1 MLNRQAEPPVS
12 TSVLK
17 ALPGKIDIKITHLLF
32 SLIFTAMPFIIA
44 TNPLSSKQCH
54 SLSFSLNMVK
64 DEVSNI

>member
-17 ALPGKIDIKITHLLF
+17 ALPGKFDIKITHLVF
-32 SLIFTAMPFIIA
+32 SLIFTAMPIIIA
-44 TNPLSSKQCH
+44 TNPFSSRQCH
-54 SLSFSLNMVK
+54 SLSFSLNIVK